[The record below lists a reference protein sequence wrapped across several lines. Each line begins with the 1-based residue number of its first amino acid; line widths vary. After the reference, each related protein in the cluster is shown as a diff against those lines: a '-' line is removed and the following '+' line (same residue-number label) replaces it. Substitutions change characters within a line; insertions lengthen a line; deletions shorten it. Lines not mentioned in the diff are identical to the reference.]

1 VKARSA
7 LSGPTVAFALAGMW
21 TAVIALWFVARPDGG
36 GAIML
41 ILAVVSA
48 PVWLVI
54 GVQRLRARRAD
65 DEGRAPPA

>member
-1 VKARSA
+1 MKARSA

-54 GVQRLRARRAD
+54 GVQRLRARRAG